1 MTDIDIRQLLTE
13 QRKPERCPSCGG
25 IIRQTEE
32 CKCSD

>member
-1 MTDIDIRQLLTE
+1 MDEPNIKQLLTE

-32 CKCSD
+32 CNCSD